1 VDARKVAMR
10 GPGSNKSSFAAMSSA
25 IVNNVSSGN
34 SSRANPFNTS
44 ALDPA
49 IVSRARLPSVAS
61 EKIGQG
67 PSS

>member
-1 VDARKVAMR
+1 MR

-25 IVNNVSSGN
+25 IAKSVSSGN

-49 IVSRARLPSVAS
+49 IVSRARRPTVVAS
-61 EKIGQG
+61 EKIGHG